1 MSDDGDVEDEITE
14 IKATAADVA
23 RVLAAVRG
31 IGESTDRTVLAT
43 TDSYGHLIDIK
54 IAPAAAQRPEAL
66 ASAILD
72 AVGLAAQDADA
83 QTEVAVRPITDNTRV
98 RSALDT
104 VRDFVAAE
112 ASTPA
117 SDPRSGEA
125 DMDRYYRN
133 FSALQ

>member
-1 MSDDGDVEDEITE
+1 MSDAGDVEDEIAE
-14 IKATAADVA
+14 LKATAADVA

-54 IAPAAAQRPEAL
+54 IAPGAAQRPEAL

-72 AVGLAAQDADA
+72 AVGRAASDAA
-83 QTEVAVRPITDNTRV
+83 ARTEVAVRPITDNTRV
-98 RSALDT
+98 QSALDT
-104 VRDFVAAE
+104 VRDFVAVE

>member
-1 MSDDGDVEDEITE
+1 MSDAGDVEDEI
-14 IKATAADVA
+14 IQLKATAADVA

-43 TDSYGHLIDIK
+43 TDSYGHLIDIE

-72 AVGLAAQDADA
+72 AVARAAQDAA
-83 QTEVAVRPITDNTRV
+83 ARTEVAVRPITDNTRV

-104 VRDFVAAE
+104 VRDFVVAE
-112 ASTPA
+112 APEPA
-117 SDPRSGEA
+117 SGPRSGGA
-125 DMDRYYRN
+125 DMDRYYRKL
-133 FSALQ
+133 SALQ

>member
-1 MSDDGDVEDEITE
+1 MSDDGDLEDEITE

-31 IGESTDRTVLAT
+31 IGESTDRTIVAK
-43 TDSYGHLIDIK
+43 TDSYGHLIHIE
-54 IAPAAAQRPEAL
+54 IASGAAQRPEDL

-72 AVGLAAQDADA
+72 AAGRAASDAA
-83 QTEVAVRPITDNTRV
+83 ARTEIAVRPITENTRV

-112 ASTPA
+112 ASTNA
-117 SDPRSGEA
+117 SDPRSAEA
-125 DMDRYYRN
+125 AMDRYYRN

>member
-1 MSDDGDVEDEITE
+1 MSNAGDVEDEIIE
-14 IKATAADVA
+14 LKATAADVA

-43 TDSYGHLIDIK
+43 TDSYGHLIE
-54 IAPAAAQRPEAL
+54 IAPGAAQRPEAL

-72 AVGLAAQDADA
+72 AVGRATQDAA
-83 QTEVAVRPITDNTRV
+83 ARTEVAVRPITDNTRV

-104 VRDFVAAE
+104 VRGFVAAE